1 MQKVDCQSIDS
12 CFCSDWYKQL
22 KKPPW
27 TPPGWVFPIVWTSLY
42 AMMGVASWLVWLEG
56 GFEKQVVPLGMYL
69 FQLLLNFIWTPLFFG
84 MHKPGAAFADIVL
97 LWFTILTTIYLFWQ
111 VTEVAAYLLVPY
123 ILWVS
128 LASTINF
135 YIWVHY
141 TPETS
146 RPKSS

>member
-1 MQKVDCQSIDS
+1 MNTENLLALVFALALPNFAVLFSAS
-12 CFCSDWYKQL
+12 SSSDAK
-22 KKPPW
+22 
-27 TPPGWVFPIVWTSLY
+27 S
-42 AMMGVASWLVWLEG
+42 